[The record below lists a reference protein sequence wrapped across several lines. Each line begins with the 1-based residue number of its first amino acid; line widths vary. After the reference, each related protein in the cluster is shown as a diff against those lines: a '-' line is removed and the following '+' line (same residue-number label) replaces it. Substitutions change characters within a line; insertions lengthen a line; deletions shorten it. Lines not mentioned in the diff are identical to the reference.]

1 MSVLWQSLQRRR
13 ADVHMAHV
21 LKKITVAE
29 HCESKAMITQL
40 RELGVDKI
48 QGYGIHKPQPI
59 DDYFQQAD

>member
-21 LKKITVAE
+21 LKKITAAK

-40 RELGVDKI
+40 REPGIDKVR
-48 QGYGIHKPQPI
+48 GYGIYKPQPI
-59 DDYFQQAD
+59 NDYFQQVD